1 MVVIIY
7 IIYAII
13 FGVCLINIIA
23 PKWYW
28 RTFEKWKAKEEPS
41 KMFFVARRI
50 EGIIGLIIITA
61 IALAPT
67 IIAYLNK

>member
-23 PKWYW
+23 PKWCW
-28 RTFEKWKAKEEPS
+28 STFESWKAHKEPS
-41 KMFFVARRI
+41 KMFFVVRRI